1 METNE
6 LRLLKLQT
14 ELKSFGLNPAEWSL
28 QKIQALGYLLLNTQ
42 DEKFAMYG
50 RLEYRDKKPRWKS
63 LEVVSL

>member
-28 QKIQALGYLLLNTQ
+28 QKIQVLGYLLQNTQ

>member
-28 QKIQALGYLLLNTQ
+28 QKIQALGYLLQNTQ

>member
-42 DEKFAMYG
+42 DEQFAMYG